1 MTFSFHFSGLCPESG
16 QKLQS
21 RQGSGHPDGMINET
35 PQSGASPFW
44 VHTPTPQPCSFF
56 LNHNLQLGLISA
68 PSPAPSLQF
77 CHFWVTSLNLIDHVF
92 SALDLDLLSPALIF
106 FFNHYFPL
114 LTILVWPKPTFIS
127 MTSHIVATAI
137 PVWKTFYLF
146 KGSQSEVNSDCRL
159 PDAGVSLLTFC
170 ISSSQ
175 PLIWH
180 TVGT

>member
-106 FFNHYFPL
+106 FFLIIFPS
-114 LTILVWPKPTFIS
+114 PHNIS
-127 MTSHIVATAI
+127 MAQTHIYIHDFSHCGHSHTSLENL
-137 PVWKTFYLF
+137 LF
-146 KGSQSEVNSDCRL
+146 IQRITVRGKLRL
-159 PDAGVSLLTFC
+159 QAS
-170 ISSSQ
+170 
-175 PLIWH
+175 
-180 TVGT
+180 